1 MFKCR
6 LKTMFHEWERK
17 LSKIIETIHLCWK
30 YPFLI
35 PRNRFSE
42 CYHTYWRFRSYGYDC
57 INKGRTLDTNV
68 RPFTWRY
75 PDRVLYLWGRFL
87 LWLHDGIMQLPFIIP
102 QYTELDNMPIG
113 WRNAFGLQ
121 MCQEIKDA
129 LLKVGGRKLL
139 KAYRIMDIKE
149 KYGTLRWYDSGAP
162 QEVYDIIHKYE
173 ELSFRT
179 CIECGKPA
187 KYITQGWI
195 SPYCEDCIK
204 HQIYKYD
211 SIEDYYENKEEDGKE
226 E

>member
-6 LKTMFHEWERK
+6 LKTMFHEWKRK
-17 LSKIIETIHLCWK
+17 LFKTIESIHLCWK

-42 CYHTYWRFRSYGYDC
+42 CYHTYWRFRSYGYNC

-68 RPFTWRY
+68 HPYTWRY
-75 PDRVLYLWGRFL
+75 PNRVLYIWGRFL

-149 KYGTLRWYDSGAP
+149 KYGTLRWYDAGAP
-162 QEVYDIIHKYE
+162 KEVYDIIHKYE

-211 SIEDYYENKEEDGKE
+211 SIEDYYENKEEDGNE